1 MVDSQCAEM
10 LLEAL
15 LDLLT
20 DAIDEEELDEAV

>member
-20 DAIDEEELDEAV
+20 DEIDEEELDQAV